1 MNSAFYMLVA
11 AMAIIVTASNI
22 LVEQPIND
30 WLTWG
35 ALTYPVAFLITDLAN
50 RTQGAAVARKVVI
63 VGFVAAVVMS
73 LLLANPRIALASGTA
88 FLVAQ
93 LFDVYVFDRLRNQSW
108 WMPPLVSST
117 LGSIVDTALFF
128 SIAFVATGLPWV
140 TWAIGDFGVKMALA
154 LIMLIPFRVAFVRW
168 QNTQR
173 AI

>member
-73 LLLANPRIALASGTA
+73 
-88 FLVAQ
+88 
-93 LFDVYVFDRLRNQSW
+93 
-108 WMPPLVSST
+108 
-117 LGSIVDTALFF
+117 
-128 SIAFVATGLPWV
+128 
-140 TWAIGDFGVKMALA
+140 
-154 LIMLIPFRVAFVRW
+154 
-168 QNTQR
+168 
-173 AI
+173 